1 MSFAGCFPP
10 ANLSIGGATPPP
22 VWRAVQPSLIAGVP
36 DGILALIAPVV
47 AYWLYLTFFHLLDVY
62 ELAERYRIHPL
73 EEEALRNKVTLRLVV
88 QDVLVQHIVQTV
100 VGYCVYRLDAPATVG
115 HELATM
121 WQIRRLP
128 WVPAAVP
135 DAAIWWAYTWGW
147 PAARLAGAIVIID
160 LWQYWLHRVM
170 HMNKTLYRR
179 FHLRHHRL
187 YVPYAYGALYN
198 DPVEGFLLDTLGT
211 GIAGLVTRLLAREL
225 IVLYTFATLK
235 TVDDHCGYRLPYDIF
250 QIIFPNNS
258 VYHDIH
264 HQIWGIKHNFSQ
276 PFFTVWDRMFGT
288 EYEFVEQYR
297 QHQHGILLQK
307 YKEFLRNRTAT
318 RKTAAVEIVEGDER
332 DEHDALKHKGVRG
345 EAGRGEAR
353 GEAEA
358 AREAVK
364 DGAIVTGAK
373 ANGMVANEVA
383 AGVAA
388 VEASA
393 TGASTSAH
401 LQRLPAR
408 AHAIKQT

>member
-1 MSFAGCFPP
+1 
-10 ANLSIGGATPPP
+10 
-22 VWRAVQPSLIAGVP
+22 
-36 DGILALIAPVV
+36 
-47 AYWLYLTFFHLLDVY
+47 
-62 ELAERYRIHPL
+62 
-73 EEEALRNKVTLRLVV
+73 
-88 QDVLVQHIVQTV
+88 
-100 VGYCVYRLDAPATVG
+100 
-115 HELATM
+115 
-121 WQIRRLP
+121 
-128 WVPAAVP
+128 
-135 DAAIWWAYTWGW
+135 
-147 PAARLAGAIVIID
+147 
-160 LWQYWLHRVM
+160 
-170 HMNKTLYRR
+170 
-179 FHLRHHRL
+179 
-187 YVPYAYGALYN
+187 
-198 DPVEGFLLDTLGT
+198 LGT

-353 GEAEA
+353 GEAEV